1 MQQRVRVKKCISTFN
16 MLIVHCFADALTLN
30 YDEQINIS
38 LFYQLLMDVVVFQNY
53 QFDKF
58 KKIIYLVFIYSL

>member
-1 MQQRVRVKKCISTFN
+1 

-53 QFDKF
+53 QFDKL
-58 KKIIYLVFIYSL
+58 KKNNLSRFYLLIIIQIGSAN